1 MQPAWN
7 AFLLQAK
14 AAKVAAGQDKRDG
27 STANLLDQDDDDII
41 FQ

>member
-1 MQPAWN
+1 MQFAWN

-14 AAKVAAGQDKRDG
+14 AAKIAAGQDMRDG
-27 STANLLDQDDDDII
+27 GAANLLDQDDDDII